1 MKAVAVAIVS
11 VLHGLPVRQ
20 HRVAWMTT
28 WTTAK
33 VISIWPQMMETVRM
47 IDMPEYKLYNDE
59 NFGVWNW
66 IWDLKT

>member
-1 MKAVAVAIVS
+1 
-11 VLHGLPVRQ
+11 
-20 HRVAWMTT
+20 
-28 WTTAK
+28 
-33 VISIWPQMMETVRM
+33 MMETVRM